1 MITNALRMLVLAPA
15 ALGLAVCLHGCATS
29 PQSASSAEAGAGR
42 LGFDKLKP
50 SELPEGW
57 KADATN
63 PQGDLAKW
71 EVVDDEKAGA
81 KTNLLAITEIKD
93 NSKGHFN
100 LCWTDRVRM
109 KDGTLSVRIR
119 ANTGK
124 IDQGGGL
131 IWRVKD
137 ANNYYLA
144 RCNPLENNFRLYYVK
159 DGKRVRLADAGGIAI
174 KAGEW
179 FKIKVVVNGE
189 RMEAWLDDKKLLE
202 ATDKTIPE
210 AGGVG
215 LWSKAD
221 AASSF
226 DDFVCQTQK

>member
-1 MITNALRMLVLAPA
+1 MIQKALWMSVLAPA
-15 ALGLAVCLHGCATS
+15 ALGLAVCLEGCTPS
-29 PQSASSAEAGAGR
+29 QDSASSAEAGAGR
-42 LGFDKLKP
+42 LGFDRLKP
-50 SELPEGW
+50 GELPEGW

-71 EVVDDEKAGA
+71 EVVADEKAGV
-81 KTNLLAITEIKD
+81 KTNVLAITAIED
-93 NSKGHFN
+93 QSKGHFN
-100 LCWTDRVRM
+100 LCWTDGVRM

-119 ANTGK
+119 ANTGE

-159 DGKRVRLADAGGIAI
+159 DGKRVKLADAGGIAI

-179 FKIKVVVNGE
+179 FTIRVVVSGK
-189 RMEAWLDDKKLLE
+189 RMEAWLNDKKLLE
-202 ATDKTIPE
+202 ATDKTIPK

-226 DDFVCQTQK
+226 DDFACQTQ